1 MGNPLQPSASNPTH
15 GDLQESGHLLSRRV
29 WLVPVTWLKAESPPH
44 IHTDASTQK
53 SVRFSHFSPKTL
65 INRRAEYA
73 GLCLDPK
80 FKDLTFVLFDNTF
93 CSFSL
98 RRMEN
103 FRAWWGQCG
112 SAFLW
117 ETRGRGGKKMKIF
130 SPVLFTLF
138 HNSPS
143 LCFIQIHTLRIGPTC
158 VSLIFPLLLLKGIQK
173 VLFFWTLKEDAVQP
187 VFRDC
192 IENVLNTLQYNGQFQ
207 NLSWWLPWTH
217 THHVRFVYIVHFV
230 GSLTW
235 FWFFFL
241 DNCSDGSL
249 SVSVE

>member
-44 IHTDASTQK
+44 IHTDASTHT
-53 SVRFSHFSPKTL
+53 SVIFLPRLWLIEERSMQVSAWTQNLKTSHLCFLITLSALFHWDGWRISVPDGGSVDLRSCGRREAEEERRWRYSHLYFSP
-65 INRRAEYA
+65 
-73 GLCLDPK
+73 
-80 FKDLTFVLFDNTF
+80 
-93 CSFSL
+93 FS
-98 RRMEN
+98 
-103 FRAWWGQCG
+103 
-112 SAFLW
+112 
-117 ETRGRGGKKMKIF
+117 
-130 SPVLFTLF
+130 

-207 NLSWWLPWTH
+207 DLSRWLPWTH
-217 THHVRFVYIVHFV
+217 THHVRFVCIVHFV

>member
-1 MGNPLQPSASNPTH
+1 MC
-15 GDLQESGHLLSRRV
+15 
-29 WLVPVTWLKAESPPH
+29 
-44 IHTDASTQK
+44 
-53 SVRFSHFSPKTL
+53 
-65 INRRAEYA
+65 
-73 GLCLDPK
+73 LCLDPK

-138 HNSPS
+138 S
-143 LCFIQIHTLRIGPTC
+143 Q
-158 VSLIFPLLLLKGIQK
+158 FPVLVLHSNPHLKNRTYMCRSHLPFVAAERYTKGH
-173 VLFFWTLKEDAVQP
+173 FFWTLKEDAVQP

-192 IENVLNTLQYNGQFQ
+192 TENVLNTLQYNGQFQ
-207 NLSWWLPWTH
+207 YLSWWLPCTH
-217 THHVRFVYIVHFV
+217 THRVRFICIVHFV